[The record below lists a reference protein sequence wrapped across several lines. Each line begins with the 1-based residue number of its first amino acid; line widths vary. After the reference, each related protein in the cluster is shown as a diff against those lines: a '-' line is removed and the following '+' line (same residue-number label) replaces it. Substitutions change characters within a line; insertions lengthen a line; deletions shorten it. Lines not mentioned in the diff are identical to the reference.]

1 MIGALIG
8 AIIGFKAGSV
18 IGMILLGYF
27 GYAAETWIAE
37 NVFGRPSHKALVQ
50 ESYFEALFT
59 SIGKLAK
66 VDGVVSAQEIQKCEL
81 IMQNMR
87 LDNTQRKAAIRFF
100 NLGKQSNFNI
110 NPVIDKF
117 QRVTGRSFSV
127 KQMFLEMLIEV
138 AIAEGRINQAE
149 WNFLEGV
156 CSRIKFPQQLLIA
169 LVKMRGFNIQEESSR
184 SQSGSYRKQT
194 NQGNQRRQQWQPP
207 KQHKVNAYEV
217 LGVSSTD
224 SKTDIRRAYK
234 KLMSS
239 HHPDKLIAKGLPPE
253 MVEIAKKK
261 TQTIQAAWEEVKEL
275 RGF

>member
-8 AIIGFKAGSV
+8 AIIGFKAGNMM
-18 IGMILLGYF
+18 GMILLGYF
-27 GYAAETWIAE
+27 GYSVETWIAE
-37 NVFGRPSHKALVQ
+37 NVLGRPSHKTKVQ

-66 VDGVVSAQEIQKCEL
+66 VDGIISAQEIHKCEL

-87 LDNTQRKAAIRFF
+87 LDTTQRKAAIKFF
-100 NLGKQSNFNI
+100 NLGKQTNFNI

-117 QRVTGRSFSV
+117 HRATGRSYSV

-138 AIAEGRINQAE
+138 ATAEGRINQAE
-149 WNFLEGV
+149 WKFLENIS
-156 CSRIKFPQQLLIA
+156 SRIRFPQQLFVA
-169 LVKMRGFNIQEESSR
+169 LVKMRGFNVQGESGRSR
-184 SQSGSYRKQT
+184 SHSYS
-194 NQGNQRRQQWQPP
+194 NQRNQHRQQKWTSP
-207 KQHKVNAYEV
+207 KQHKANSYEV
-217 LGVSSTD
+217 LGVSASD
-224 SKTDIRRAYK
+224 SKTVIRRAYK

-261 TQTIQAAWEEVKEL
+261 TQNIQAAWEDVKDL

>member
-27 GYAAETWIAE
+27 GYSVDTWIAE
-37 NVFGRPSHKALVQ
+37 NILGRPSHKAKIQ

-66 VDGVVSAQEIQKCEL
+66 ADGTVSAQEIQKCEL
-81 IMQNMR
+81 IMQNMQ
-87 LDNTQRKAAIRFF
+87 LNSVQRKSAIQFF
-100 NLGKQSNFNI
+100 NKGKQSNSNI

-117 QRVTGRSFSV
+117 NRATGRSFSV

-138 AIAEGRINQAE
+138 AIAEGSINQAE
-149 WNFLEGV
+149 WNLLEDI
-156 CSRIKFPQQLLIA
+156 CTRIRFPQQLLVA
-169 LVKMRGFNIQEESSR
+169 LVKMRGFNIKGQK
-184 SQSGSYRKQT
+184 SQSNSQR
-194 NQGNQRRQQWQPP
+194 QGNQYRQKQRQWQPP
-207 KQHKVNAYEV
+207 KQHKVNSYEV
-217 LGVSSTD
+217 LGVSPSD
-224 SKTDIRRAYK
+224 SKTVIRRAYK

-261 TQTIQAAWEEVKEL
+261 TQSIQAAWEDVKEL

>member
-8 AIIGFKAGSV
+8 AIIGYKAGNFM
-18 IGMILLGYF
+18 GMILLGYF
-27 GYAAETWIAE
+27 GYSVDNWIAE
-37 NVFGRPSHKALVQ
+37 NVLGRPSHKARVQ

-66 VDGVVSAQEIQKCEL
+66 IDGVISPQEIQKCEL

-87 LDNTQRKAAIRFF
+87 LDKAQRKAAIKFF
-100 NLGKQSNFNI
+100 DLGKQSNFNI
-110 NPVIDKF
+110 NSVLDKF
-117 QRVTGRSFSV
+117 QRVSGRSYSI

-149 WNFLEGV
+149 WQFLEQV
-156 CSRIKFPQQLLIA
+156 CSRIRFPQQLFVA
-169 LVKMRGFNIQEESSR
+169 LVKMRGFNVNGYSNQSR
-184 SQSGSYRKQT
+184 SRT
-194 NQGNQRRQQWQPP
+194 NSNQRSQNNRQKWTPP
-207 KQHKVNAYEV
+207 RQHKANSYQV
-217 LGVSSTD
+217 LGVSASD
-224 SKTDIRRAYK
+224 SKTVIRRAYK

-261 TQTIQAAWEEVKEL
+261 TQNIQAAWEDVKEL

>member
-1 MIGALIG
+1 
-8 AIIGFKAGSV
+8 
-18 IGMILLGYF
+18 MILLGYF
-27 GYAAETWIAE
+27 GYSVETWIAE
-37 NVFGRPSHKALVQ
+37 NVLGRPSHKAKVQ

-66 VDGVVSAQEIQKCEL
+66 ADGIVSAQEIHKCEL

-87 LDNTQRKAAIRFF
+87 LDATQRKAAIRFF
-100 NLGKQSNFNI
+100 DIGKQTNFNI

-117 QRVTGRSFSV
+117 HRATGRSFSV

-138 AIAEGRINQAE
+138 ATAEGKINQTE
-149 WNFLEGV
+149 WDFLDNV
-156 CSRIKFPQQLLIA
+156 CQRIRFPQQLLIA
-169 LVKMRGFNIQEESSR
+169 LVKMRGFNVQGESARSG
-184 SQSGSYRKQT
+184 SQSYS
-194 NQGNQRRQQWQPP
+194 NQRNQQRQQKWTPP
-207 KQHKVNAYEV
+207 RQHKVNSYEV
-217 LGVSSTD
+217 LGVSASD
-224 SKTDIRRAYK
+224 SKTVIRRAYK

-261 TQTIQAAWEEVKEL
+261 TQNIQAAWEDVKDL

>member
-8 AIIGFKAGSV
+8 AIIGFKAGSMM
-18 IGMILLGYF
+18 GMILLGYF
-27 GYAAETWIAE
+27 GYSVETWISE
-37 NVFGRPSHKALVQ
+37 NLLGKPSHKAKVQ

-66 VDGVVSAQEIQKCEL
+66 ADGVVSAQEIQKCEL

-87 LDNTQRKAAIRFF
+87 LDNTQRKAAIQFF
-100 NLGKQSNFNI
+100 NLGKENNFNI

-117 QRVTGRSFSV
+117 HRATGRSFSV

-138 AIAEGRINQAE
+138 ATAEGTINQAE
-149 WNFLEGV
+149 WNFLDNV
-156 CSRIKFPQQLLIA
+156 CQRIRFPQQLLIA
-169 LVKMRGFNIQEESSR
+169 LVKMRGFNIQGESTRSG
-184 SQSGSYRKQT
+184 SQSYS
-194 NQGNQRRQQWQPP
+194 NQRNQQRQQQWTPP
-207 KQHKVNAYEV
+207 QQHKVNSYEV
-217 LGVSSTD
+217 LGVSPSD

-253 MVEIAKKK
+253 MIEIAKKK
-261 TQTIQAAWEEVKEL
+261 TQDIQAAWEDVKTL

>member
-8 AIIGFKAGSV
+8 AIIGFKAGG
-18 IGMILLGYF
+18 IMGMILLGYF
-27 GYAAETWIAE
+27 GYSVDTWVAE
-37 NVFGRPSHKALVQ
+37 NILGRPSHKAKVQ
-50 ESYFEALFT
+50 ESYFEALFI
-59 SIGKLAK
+59 SIGKLTK

-87 LDNTQRKAAIRFF
+87 LDSAQRKTAIKFF
-100 NLGKQSNFNI
+100 DLGKQSNFNI

-117 QRVTGRSFSV
+117 HRATGRSYSV

-138 AIAEGRINQAE
+138 AIAEGRINQQE
-149 WNFLEGV
+149 WNFLENI
-156 CSRIKFPQQLLIA
+156 CSRIRFPQQLLIA
-169 LVKMRGFNIQEESSR
+169 LVKMRGFNVQGESSR
-184 SQSGSYRKQT
+184 ANSQSYS
-194 NQGNQRRQQWQPP
+194 NQRNQHRQQKWTPP
-207 KQHKVNAYEV
+207 QQHKANSYVV
-217 LGVSSTD
+217 LGVSPSD
-224 SKTDIRRAYK
+224 SKTVIRRAYK

-261 TQTIQAAWEEVKEL
+261 TQNIQAAWEDVKDL

>member
-1 MIGALIG
+1 
-8 AIIGFKAGSV
+8 
-18 IGMILLGYF
+18 
-27 GYAAETWIAE
+27 
-37 NVFGRPSHKALVQ
+37 
-50 ESYFEALFT
+50 
-59 SIGKLAK
+59 
-66 VDGVVSAQEIQKCEL
+66 
-81 IMQNMR
+81 
-87 LDNTQRKAAIRFF
+87 
-100 NLGKQSNFNI
+100 
-110 NPVIDKF
+110 
-117 QRVTGRSFSV
+117 
-127 KQMFLEMLIEV
+127 
-138 AIAEGRINQAE
+138 
-149 WNFLEGV
+149 
-156 CSRIKFPQQLLIA
+156 
-169 LVKMRGFNIQEESSR
+169 MRGFNIQEESSR